1 MTQPVPKNPL
11 NAKKLLH
18 TKWTAVAPLAKEKHF
33 MVTRVLLP
41 EPPAVRIEEVELEA
55 VHSKRVQRLDWRLLT
70 DASLWRQGW
79 V

>member
-1 MTQPVPKNPL
+1 MTQPLPKNPL

-18 TKWTAVAPLAKEKHF
+18 TKWTAVTPTHKEKHF
-33 MVTRVLLP
+33 VVVKVIEAVPT
-41 EPPAVRIEEVELEA
+41 AVRIEEVELEA

-70 DASLWRQGW
+70 DASHWRQGW